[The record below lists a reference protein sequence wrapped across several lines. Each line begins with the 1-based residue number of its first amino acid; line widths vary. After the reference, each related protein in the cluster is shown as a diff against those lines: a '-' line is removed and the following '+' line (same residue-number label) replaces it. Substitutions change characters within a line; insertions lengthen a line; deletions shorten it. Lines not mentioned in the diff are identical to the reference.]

1 MIEIKKSVAPPE
13 LVELQQESV
22 NQGLNAFDALDY
34 NNMLVV
40 CSGNQNDPSHKKSKL
55 TCDAKRGNRKLTVN
69 PMDVNTLATIFYTED
84 GMIKSED
91 EVIDDDLNVGL
102 NLNCTKDAVQ
112 LPLERKKVLEVI
124 QAEVY
129 SDVENGIDPIES
141 CSRLYDEL
149 SEIKDD
155 KPPYIGISLWWL
167 KSFME
172 TYATDT

>member
-1 MIEIKKSVAPPE
+1 
-13 LVELQQESV
+13 
-22 NQGLNAFDALDY
+22 
-34 NNMLVV
+34 MLVV

-155 KPPYIGISLWWL
+155 KSPYIGMSLWWL
-167 KSFME
+167 KNFMK
-172 TYATDT
+172 TYAIDT